1 MKPLCLRQ
9 SLHFRRVL
17 FYQQEAWLNNRS
29 LNREKTTWGV
39 CCFFSLSLV
48 FEDISHFKQQ
58 VMISNGFSPSF
69 NSLCCR
75 SVNKSSHLPSLWC
88 YLLLYHSF
96 FCHLVVCL
104 SAIILCFSGL
114 SLQPA
119 GLKVKR
125 LKFLCNLKGEKDAD
139 RYRHHSP
146 QRRQLFTPDIRCGCL
161 LGYSTNKQFYTGA
174 AGAECTRK
182 IYIYI
187 FNKLTAK

>member
-9 SLHFRRVL
+9 SLHFCRVL

-29 LNREKTTWGV
+29 LNRETTWGV
-39 CCFFSLSLV
+39 CCFFGLSLV

-75 SVNKSSHLPSLWC
+75 SVNKSSHLQSLWC

-104 SAIILCFSGL
+104 SAIILRFSGL

-125 LKFLCNLKGEKDAD
+125 LRFLCNLKGKQMQTGT
-139 RYRHHSP
+139 RTTVPNTGSF
-146 QRRQLFTPDIRCGCL
+146 LFLT
-161 LGYSTNKQFYTGA
+161 FGA
-174 AGAECTRK
+174 AVCLATALINSSILVLQKQNVPEK
-182 IYIYI
+182 NIYI
-187 FNKLTAK
+187 FNKLTGK